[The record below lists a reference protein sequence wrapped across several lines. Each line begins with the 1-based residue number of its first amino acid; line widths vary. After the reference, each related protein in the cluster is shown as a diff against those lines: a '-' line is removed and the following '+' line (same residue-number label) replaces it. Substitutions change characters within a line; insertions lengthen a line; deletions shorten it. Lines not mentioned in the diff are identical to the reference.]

1 MTKIYLLVNSE
12 ELLELL
18 VFETPPP
25 PAYAHAGSGVKSSHI
40 DLSA

>member
-25 PAYAHAGSGVKSSHI
+25 PAYAHAGVKSSHI
-40 DLSA
+40 DIW